1 MSLNREIR
9 LICAHST
16 LTHMLFLLPVIFP
29 YYQSIGL
36 TFRDFLIGEAVF
48 SAVVILSEVPSG
60 WISDT
65 WKRRTTLVLG
75 GFIGL
80 CGYGLLMLA
89 DGFWMATTAQGII
102 GMAVALNSGTNTSL
116 LYDLLHEEGREEDYR
131 RIDGHRHGISFYG
144 TAAACLAGGAMFL
157 IHPKLPL
164 FFDMLVLS
172 GAMISIAMVREPKRF
187 MKSVEKHMF
196 HDMVKTMKYALT
208 GHPEITG
215 IIVVAATVLCTTK
228 LMIWSQQPYYADA
241 GLSVA
246 WYGVL
251 LAGTF
256 ILGGMAG
263 QLSHRIE
270 HWGSNRMA
278 LGVMAG
284 LLVVCCTVLSLVT
297 SIWIGMVLFF
307 SGTLV
312 YATAQP
318 RINAGI
324 NSRVGP
330 ERRATILSTANLMVH
345 ILFIPSSIIVGEMSE
360 AGGISSALA
369 WMAGQLLVLSGI
381 GLFLWNRN
389 AKNQAASSSITG
401 T

>member
-1 MSLNREIR
+1 MALKHDIR
-9 LICAHST
+9 LVCIHGT
-16 LTHMLFLLPVIFP
+16 LTHMLFLLPVIYP

-60 WISDT
+60 WVSDT
-65 WKRRTTLVLG
+65 WKRRTVLVLG
-75 GFIGL
+75 GFFGM
-80 CGYGLLMLA
+80 CGYSLLMIA
-89 DGFWMATTAQGII
+89 DGFWTATSAQAVIGI
-102 GMAVALNSGTNTSL
+102 AVALNSGTNTSL
-116 LYDLLHEEGREEDYR
+116 LYDLLHEKGREEEYR
-131 RIDGHRHGISFYG
+131 RVDGHRHGISFYG
-144 TAAACLAGGAMFL
+144 TAFSCLAGGFL
-157 IHPKLPL
+157 FVVHPKLPL
-164 FFDMLVLS
+164 VFDLVALS
-172 GAMISIAMVREPKRF
+172 GAMIAIAMVREPKRY
-187 MKSVEKHMF
+187 MQSAEKNMF

-215 IIVVAATVLCTTK
+215 IIIVSAVVMCTSK
-228 LMIWSQQPYYADA
+228 LMLWAQQPYYAEA
-241 GLSVA
+241 GLNVG
-246 WYGVL
+246 WYGVI

-284 LLVVCCTVLSLVT
+284 LLIICCTILSVVT
-297 SIWIGMVLFF
+297 SVWVGIVLFF
-307 SGTLV
+307 GGTLV
-312 YATAQP
+312 YAMGQP

-330 ERRATILSTANLMVH
+330 ERRATILSTASLMVH
-345 ILFIPSSIIVGEMSE
+345 LLFIPSSVVVGAVSE
-360 AGGISSALA
+360 PGGISSALM
-369 WMAGQLLVLSGI
+369 WMAGQLFVLSAI
-381 GLFLWNRN
+381 GLWLWNRN
-389 AKNQAASSSITG
+389 GRQAASSSITG

>member
-1 MSLNREIR
+1 MAIKREIR
-9 LICAHST
+9 LICAHSI
-16 LTHMLFLLPVIFP
+16 LTHMLFLLPVIYP

-65 WKRRTTLVLG
+65 WKRRTILVLG
-75 GFIGL
+75 GFFGL
-80 CGYGLLMLA
+80 CGYGLLMVA

-102 GMAVALNSGTNTSL
+102 GIAVALNSGTNTSL
-116 LYDLLHEEGREEDYR
+116 LYDIMHEEGREDDYR
-131 RIDGHRHGISFYG
+131 RIEGHRHGVSLYG
-144 TAAACLAGGAMFL
+144 TALACLAGGLLFV

-164 FFDMLVLS
+164 ILDMISML
-172 GAMISIAMVREPKRF
+172 GAMIAIVMVREPKRF

-196 HDMVKTMKYALT
+196 HDMIKTMKYALT

-215 IIVVAATVLCTTK
+215 IIIVSAVVLCTTK
-228 LMIWSQQPYYADA
+228 LMIWAQQPYYAEA
-241 GLSVA
+241 GLNVA
-246 WYGVL
+246 IYGAI
-251 LAGTF
+251 LAGVF
-256 ILGGMAG
+256 ILGGAAG

-270 HWGSNRMA
+270 HWGSNRLA
-278 LGVMAG
+278 LGVMAA
-284 LLVVCCTVLSLVT
+284 LLVVCCTILALVT
-297 SIWIGMVLFF
+297 SVWLGVILFF

-318 RINAGI
+318 RINEGI

-330 ERRATILSTANLMVH
+330 ERRATILSTASLMVH
-345 ILFIPSSIIVGEMSE
+345 VLFIPSSIIVGAVSE
-360 AGGISSALA
+360 SGGISTALM
-369 WMAGQLLVLSGI
+369 WMAGQLLVLSSI
-381 GLFLWNRN
+381 GLWLWNRN
-389 AKNQAASSSITG
+389 GRQAASSSITG